1 MNLPFHHFWIQRDKA
16 AMTRSMAAFVLSLSL
31 SFALSGSADAARR
44 MVLGELFTNTS

>member
-1 MNLPFHHFWIQRDKA
+1 MKFSFHLFWIQRDKA

-31 SFALSGSADAARR
+31 SCALSGPVGAARR